1 MALINGLPNRTVIGT
16 NLADEIHVNGKAV
29 AYGRSGDDTI
39 YSGSLNNRLYGQDGN
54 DTIFVGDGHHEA
66 WGGRGNDTISAA
78 GHFDSVKF
86 HGDAGNDTLTGSWG
100 DDFLDGG
107 DGNDDLTGFGGND
120 YLRGGSGNDTLNF
133 LDDIRFPGGGQ
144 YDGGAGIDTL
154 TLSTEY
160 SGYVDI
166 RMTGESKGV
175 IGHSSGLVS
184 DDFEQRLSF
193 TGINEIVNGTDH
205 EGTPR
210 PMVFHGGGHSEAIVI
225 GGDAQDIMVGG
236 DGYEIFSGN
245 GGDDRFIFEFDSH
258 SERPGRLAMGH
269 DKVLDF
275 TPGEDTL
282 AFDGGEDQMNTVQ
295 TEHDGMTTY
304 TSFDELGHEI
314 HVLDIVGVIGLP
326 PIGHIDF
333 V

>member
-1 MALINGLPNRTVIGT
+1 MALINGLPNRTVTGT

-54 DTIFVGDGHHEA
+54 DTIFVSDGHHQA
-66 WGGRGNDTISAA
+66 WGGRGDDTISAA

-100 DDFLDGG
+100 NDSLDGG
-107 DGNDDLTGFGGND
+107 DGNDNLTGFGGTD

-133 LDDIRFPGGGQ
+133 LDDVRFPGGGQ

-184 DDFEQRLSF
+184 DDFEVRLNF
-193 TGINEIVNGTDH
+193 TGINQIVNGPDH

-210 PMVFHGGGHSEAIVI
+210 SMVFHGGGHSEAVVV
-225 GGDAQDIMVGG
+225 GGDAQDIFVGG
-236 DGYEIFSGN
+236 DGYEIFTG
-245 GGDDRFIFEFDSH
+245 GGDADRFVFQFDDH

-269 DKVLDF
+269 DQITDF
-275 TPGEDTL
+275 TVGEDSL
-282 AFDGGEDQMNTVQ
+282 AFQGGEGHMTTVQ
-295 TEHDGMTTY
+295 NEHDGMTTFIS
-304 TSFDELGHEI
+304 TDATGHII
-314 HVLDIVGVIGLP
+314 HELDIIGVTGLP
-326 PIGHIDF
+326 PIGYDF
-333 V
+333 IA